1 VRSPEEVEAMEAVSA
16 IKGGIR
22 VGKTKLPA
30 EAAAAS
36 AAAEGDALDS
46 REPALAGKP

>member
-22 VGKTKLPA
+22 VKRPEAKTHPSTATPGKA
-30 EAAAAS
+30 DS
-36 AAAEGDALDS
+36 QDS